1 MLQLES
7 PILSGYHTAINTVSP
22 IHPSSPIPLLQNPG
36 FQHFIAF
43 TLVYLIL
50 IYLAL
55 VSRRSRRSPTQWQ
68 QQPTFRQPRLQRAHS
83 HSAPTPEIVQ
93 GKSVILLHHK
103 HPKP

>member
-7 PILSGYHTAINTVSP
+7 PILSGCHIAINTGSP

-43 TLVYLIL
+43 TLVHLIL

-55 VSRRSRRSPTQWQ
+55 VSRRSRRRPTPWQ
-68 QQPTFRQPRLQRAHS
+68 QQPMFRQPRLQRTHS
-83 HSAPTPEIVQ
+83 HFAPTPGSFRVNQ
-93 GKSVILLHHK
+93 
-103 HPKP
+103 